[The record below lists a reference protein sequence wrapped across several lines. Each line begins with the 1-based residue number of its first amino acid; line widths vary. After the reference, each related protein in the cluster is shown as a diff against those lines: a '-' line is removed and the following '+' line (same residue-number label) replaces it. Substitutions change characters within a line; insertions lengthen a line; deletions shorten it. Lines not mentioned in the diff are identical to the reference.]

1 LLARGCTDNWPSL
14 FIWRRYSKRVDF
26 VRSPR
31 SRLHSRLCSVHGCR
45 PSRALPAKMR
55 NRGPFSRIQSAFN

>member
-1 LLARGCTDNWPSL
+1 LLARGCTDNWSSL

-26 VRSPR
+26 VRS
-31 SRLHSRLCSVHGCR
+31 LQSRLCSVHGCR
-45 PSRALPAKMR
+45 PSRALPSKMR